1 MGSLKIPFSFKIKNW
16 YSKLQ
21 DIPNYE
27 LIEETES
34 VILTKGKLHVENC
47 GYLKYKRKS

>member
-1 MGSLKIPFSFKIKNW
+1 MAFLKSQMRKD
-16 YSKLQ
+16 SKLQ

-27 LIEETES
+27 LIEETEP
-34 VILTKGKLHVENC
+34 VILTKGKLHEENC